1 MSKPFRIEDLKSKPN
16 PAVDK
21 LVVVNIGRER
31 ATKEVKEEGQ
41 APVVVVHDRRGEK
54 KLNREEILAAMKG
67 TSKAPPSKAPPS
79 KAPPIK
85 SATQI
90 PPKMPPQGEPA
101 DPVLDE
107 EIKPKK
113 TKRGKAKKAPK
124 LRIAIDD
131 FNVGPQ
137 ITQTLLPAKKANVL
151 IKAPYYYL
159 NNRQIFVTKINE
171 LFAAYRKEILQK
183 EKESSVEDGR
193 DMLIERCSKG
203 SVSAE
208 FELLTHQKIVRD
220 YLNVYTPYRGLLLY
234 HGLGSGK
241 TCSSIAVAEGMK
253 SEKKIIVMTPA
264 SLQRNYVEQLK
275 ECGDPLY
282 VKNQFWKF
290 VPLKSNAHL
299 LDELSN
305 ILSLPPKFIE
315 DAGGAWMVNVTKES
329 NYESLSS
336 QDKNRLNVQLNKM
349 ISAKYQ
355 FINYNGLRTK
365 KLDELSNH
373 GKKNPFDDAVVIIDE
388 AHNFISRIV
397 NKIKKP
403 DSLSMRLY
411 EFLMSAEK
419 ARIVLLSGTPI
430 INYPNEIGILFNILR
445 GYIKTWSLPLNIKTK
460 AKVNENVIKK
470 LLTGPSIRG
479 VVDYVDYKP
488 STKMLKVTRN
498 PFGFESFQDGRS
510 YKGVHLNM
518 LGNVTD
524 EEIIN
529 DIQSTLSKNGIEVV
543 RSGLSVNRYKALP
556 DVLDE
561 FQSHFVNIK
570 TGEIK
575 NKKLFQRRILGLVS
589 YFPDIKELM
598 PSYDSEKDFHVS
610 HIPMSDYQFGVY
622 EAARVQERKI
632 ETQNSRKKAK
642 GGKDGLYEESVSTY
656 RIFSRAFC
664 NFVFPRTI
672 TRPMPQDGGDISSTL
687 EGGDEDVLDAATPTE
702 RLLNPDGRFLADES
716 KLLLEEKEQPGTE
729 TYEARIKTA
738 LKTLKDNAAELL
750 SPAALAIYSP
760 KFLSM
765 FDNIVSDENRG
776 LHLVYSQFRTLEGI
790 GIFSLILE
798 ANGFSRFKLKK
809 DSATGVWG
817 LDMTDEELSKPTFAL
832 YTGTED
838 NEEKEIIRNIY
849 NSDWGLIPTSIGEK
863 LKTISGS
870 NIMGDI
876 IKVLMITASGA
887 EGISLKN
894 CRFVHITEPYW
905 HPVRVEQVIGR
916 AARICSHKDL
926 PIDLR
931 NIRVFMYLM
940 TFSKKQ
946 LTSDESIELRL
957 KDKSKLDKKT
967 PLTSDE
973 ALFEISNIKNDIN
986 KRILLAVK
994 EAAFDCALHYTKKSK
1009 DPLVCFNFGKAIPP
1023 STKFAISPALSGE
1036 EEDTISQINVKKIT
1050 WAARELRIKDEIF
1063 ALKEDTQELYDY
1075 DSYKRAIAAP
1085 GNEPTLVGKLIK
1097 NKDGKF
1103 EAEFISV

>member
-1 MSKPFRIEDLKSKPN
+1 MSNTFRIEDLKSKPK
-16 PAVDK
+16 PAPQT
-21 LVVVNIGRER
+21 LVVVNIG
-31 ATKEVKEEGQ
+31 KES
-41 APVVVVHDRRGEK
+41 EK
-54 KLNREEILAAMKG
+54 KKREVVFRDDRLRGFDREKILAAMK
-67 TSKAPPSKAPPS
+67 TPTRPP
-79 KAPPIK
+79 
-85 SATQI
+85 ATPRPEAVPQI
-90 PPKMPPQGEPA
+90 PTQGEPP
-101 DPVLDE
+101 DPILVERE
-107 EIKPKK
+107 EEKGEKKPKK
-113 TKRGKAKKAPK
+113 VKKIKKPTR
-124 LRIAIDD
+124 LIIGSELV
-131 FNVGPQ
+131 VGPQ
-137 ITQTLLPAKKANVL
+137 ITQKLLPTKKPNVL

-171 LFAAYRKEILQK
+171 TFAAYRKEILQK
-183 EKESSVEDGR
+183 EMETTMDEGKDTLVD
-193 DMLIERCSKG
+193 RCSKG
-203 SVSAE
+203 SASAE

-253 SEKKIIVMTPA
+253 SGKKIIVMTPA
-264 SLQRNYVEQLK
+264 SLQRNYIEQLK

-315 DAGGAWMVNVTKES
+315 DAGGAWMVNVAKES
-329 NYESLSS
+329 NYELLSS

-365 KLDELSNH
+365 KLDELSDH

-419 ARIVLLSGTPI
+419 ARIVLLTGTPI

-460 AKVNENVIKK
+460 AKVNEMVIKK

-598 PSYDSEKDFHVS
+598 PSYDSEKDFHVI
-610 HIPMSDYQFGVY
+610 HIPMSDYQFGIY

-642 GGKDGLYEESVSTY
+642 GGKDGLYEDSVSTY

-687 EGGDEDVLDAATPTE
+687 EGGDEDVLDAAPPPE
-702 RLLNPDGRFLADES
+702 RLMNPDGGFLADES
-716 KLLLEEKEQPGTE
+716 KSLLEGTE
-729 TYEARIKTA
+729 TYDARIKTA

-750 SPAALAIYSP
+750 SHEALASYSP

-765 FDNIVSDENRG
+765 FDNIVSDENPG

-809 DSATGVWG
+809 DTATGVWG

-849 NSDWGLIPTSIGEK
+849 NSDWGTIPTAIADK

-926 PIDLR
+926 PIDIR

-940 TFSKKQ
+940 TFSKTQ
-946 LTSDESIELRL
+946 LTSDDSIELRL

-1009 DPLVCFNFGKAIPP
+1009 DPLVCFNFGKAIP
-1023 STKFAISPALSGE
+1023 SATKFAISPALSGE

-1050 WAARELRIKDEIF
+1050 WAARELKIRDELF
-1063 ALKEDTQELYDY
+1063 ALKEDTHELYDY
-1075 DSYKRAIAAP
+1075 ESYKRALAAP

-1097 NKDGKF
+1097 NSAGQF
-1103 EAEFISV
+1103 EAEFISI